1 MKLPNQVTRMTGI
14 FPSARS
20 SQQLL
25 IASILLYGAVIAF
38 HAERTYTH
46 LRMPNSQ
53 GDDNWGM
60 MDFQDT
66 VYYPVRAFIEGVNPY
81 DTVSYRK
88 VYPASQLFPL
98 YSPLTL
104 LVHSPYYLV
113 PFHGAMAI
121 HFGVSALC
129 ILVIAYLAV
138 KFSLKTTERWL
149 VFVVASLICMLR
161 PGHLALAGGQ
171 IVGEMVIASL
181 IAIHC
186 SRSSPLLSG
195 LALALSTLKP
205 TFGIPL
211 IALLACRRDFQAVGI
226 GLCVAAAGSFIAVLI
241 LAIHAGGI
249 VELLSIIPENMKN
262 FESHSS
268 ARLQTTEMRI
278 DLQMFISRFFQR
290 EFSSTE
296 QVLIFI
302 GMIGTS
308 GVVLNRMDRNEG
320 SSEMDSPGGLLIALT
335 VLLCVYHSVYD
346 SLILF
351 PALFALYFPS
361 SPSWKCKSTILRLTI
376 LAGVTIPF
384 VNIFMLR
391 SVRLAFSLTNSMV
404 EFGITLNSAGIV
416 LAYVATVSYCVREIF
431 GRRLIR

>member
-1 MKLPNQVTRMTGI
+1 MMEI

-20 SQQLL
+20 SPQLL
-25 IASILLYGAVIAF
+25 IASILLFGSVIAF
-38 HAERTYTH
+38 HAERTYSH

-88 VYPASQLFPL
+88 AYPASQLFPL

-104 LVHSPYYLV
+104 LVHSPYYLI
-113 PFHGAMAI
+113 PFDGAMAI

-129 ILVIAYLAV
+129 ILFIAFLAV
-138 KFSLKTTERWL
+138 KFSSKKTERWL

-181 IAIHC
+181 IAIHY
-186 SRSSPLLSG
+186 SKSWPLLSG
-195 LALALSTLKP
+195 FALALSTLKP

-226 GLCVAAAGSFIAVLI
+226 GLSIAAAGSFIAVLI

-249 VELLSIIPENMKN
+249 VELLSIIPENMKD

-278 DLQMFISRFFQR
+278 DVQMFISRFVRR

-296 QVLIFI
+296 QVLVFL

-308 GVVLNRMDRNEG
+308 GIVLNRMDRNNG
-320 SSEMDSPGGLLIALT
+320 SNGIDSPAGLLIALT
-335 VLLCVYHSVYD
+335 VLLCVYHSIYD
-346 SLILF
+346 SLLLF
-351 PALFALYFPS
+351 PALFALYLPG
-361 SPSWKCKSTILRLTI
+361 SPSWQCKSTIVRFAI
-376 LAGVTIPF
+376 LAVVTIPF

-391 SVRLAFSLTNSMV
+391 SVRQAFGLSNSMI

-416 LAYVATVSYCVREIF
+416 FGYLFTVSYCFREMF
-431 GRRLIR
+431 GRRQIR